1 MEHHADFAI
10 PVEHNLTVTT
20 AIGPDDGL
28 GPLSGQVIALGWWVQ
43 PAAAADPTH
52 EPTGTLYLIV
62 DERRPRPYWVKQADL
77 RTVKVDRSQPEPPED
92 LDQQ

>member
-10 PVEHNLTVTT
+10 PVQQPMT
-20 AIGPDDGL
+20 AATRVAPDDGL
-28 GPLSGQVIALGWWVQ
+28 GPIAGRVIALGWWVQ
-43 PAAAADPTH
+43 PETADDPDH

-77 RTVKVDRSQPEPPED
+77 QSVQMEDRPD
-92 LDQQ
+92 HH

>member
-20 AIGPDDGL
+20 AVGPDDGL
-28 GPLSGQVIALGWWVQ
+28 GPLAGRVIALGWWVQ
-43 PAAAADPTH
+43 PETADDPEH

-77 RTVKVDRSQPEPPED
+77 RTVKVREPQPEPPEK
-92 LDQQ
+92 LDRR